1 MHRVYISGTTG
12 INNIK
17 LTNCTFDGTTD
28 SNAKPVDPSAPTSVY
43 SNAPGKIELINCEFK
58 NIALG
63 VNINN
68 KSTDAQDISISG
80 CTFTNCATAE
90 NSKVDNADWSN
101 FAAPIRL
108 VTSGEGA
115 TIDTKITD
123 TTITGT
129 NVGNGDILLG
139 DGRRGQ
145 TSFMNVALNISGTAA
160 KVIIQEQGT
169 EDEDGK
175 ITPAKEID
183 VTADDTNKVIEMSTV
198 DNNIKWEYDT
208 DSGFYVVN
216 DKNLGMMRFMFRA
229 DSITDVTE
237 VGIKYISAA
246 NLGQSFENGDVS
258 AEVNN
263 NAVQGDIVDIPEGTV
278 GTYYAAA
285 YLKTA
290 TNTFWSEPLACT
302 INWNQKFEN
311 YTPQGGNE

>member
-12 INNIK
+12 TNNIK

-28 SNAKPVDPSAPTSVY
+28 PNAQPTYPSSNTSVY

-58 NIALG
+58 NISLG

-68 KSTDAQDISISG
+68 KSTGAQDISISG
-80 CTFTNCATAE
+80 CTFTDCATAA
-90 NSKVDNADWSN
+90 NSADWSK

-115 TIDTKITD
+115 KIDTKITD

-139 DGRRGQ
+139 DSRKGQ
-145 TSFMNVALNISGTAA
+145 KSSTNVALNISGTKA

-169 EDEDGK
+169 EDENGK
-175 ITPAKEID
+175 ITPAKEIN
-183 VTADDTNKVIEMSTV
+183 VTKDDTNKVIEMSTV

-208 DSGFYVVN
+208 DSGFYVVG
-216 DKNLGMMRFMFRA
+216 DQNLGMMRFMFRA

-263 NAVQGDIVDIPEGTV
+263 NAVQGDIVDIPEGTN

-290 TNTFWSEPLACT
+290 TNTFWSKPLACT

>member
-12 INNIK
+12 TNNIK

-28 SNAKPVDPSAPTSVY
+28 PNAQPVDPSSNTSVY

-58 NIALG
+58 NISLG

-68 KSTDAQDISISG
+68 KSTGAQDISISG
-80 CTFTNCATAE
+80 CTFTDCATAA
-90 NSKVDNADWSN
+90 NSADWSK

-115 TIDTKITD
+115 KIDTKITD

-139 DGRRGQ
+139 DGRKGQ
-145 TSFMNVALNISGTAA
+145 KSSTNVALNISGTKA

-169 EDEDGK
+169 EDENGK
-175 ITPAKEID
+175 ITPAKEIN
-183 VTADDTNKVIEMSTV
+183 VTKDDTNKVIEMSTV

-208 DSGFYVVN
+208 DSGFYVVG
-216 DKNLGMMRFMFRA
+216 DQNLGMMRFMFNA
-229 DSITDVTE
+229 GTINDTVTE
-237 VGIKYISAA
+237 AGIKYISAA
-246 NLGQSFENGDVS
+246 KLGQSFDEGSVS
-258 AEVNN
+258 IATDST
-263 NAVQGDIVDIPEGTV
+263 AVQGDIVDIPEGTN

-290 TNTFWSEPLACT
+290 TNTFWSKPLACT
-302 INWNQKFEN
+302 INWKQQFTN
-311 YTPQGGNE
+311 YKITEGGNN